1 MTMETEVRNVSFQKI
16 DVKELSFNPFVKI
29 GTEWMLIT
37 AGDGEKVNTMTA
49 SWGGLGVLW
58 SDNVGFVFIRPQRY
72 TREFVDKADR
82 FTLSFFDGD
91 YKKELGVLGKR
102 SGRDGDKIADV
113 GFTVRDFDG
122 VPAFEQASLVL
133 VMKKLYRDTIK
144 SECFIE
150 KDADTQHY
158 PDKDYHIVYIGR
170 VEAAYRRV

>member
-1 MTMETEVRNVSFQKI
+1 MFKSIDPKQLNENVFS
-16 DVKELSFNPFVKI
+16 LI
-29 GTEWMLIT
+29 GDKWMLIT
-37 AGDGEKVNTMTA
+37 AGTKENCNTMTA

-58 SDNVGFVFIRPQRY
+58 SENVGFVFIRPQRY
-72 TREFVDKADR
+72 TRELVDQADR
-82 FTLSFFDGD
+82 FTLSFFDGA

-122 VPAFEQASLVL
+122 APAFEQASLVL

-150 KDADTQHY
+150 KNADTQHY
-158 PDKDYHIVYIGR
+158 PDKDYHIMYIGR